1 MSADEMKSD
10 STVTL
15 NWFRVNLPTVVMI
28 LGLGYYVG
36 TNLNDLQKSVSSLS
50 QENSELKATTA
61 DISKIAYRVDQLEFG
76 LQRANERTDALQ
88 NTLISSMDLMRR
100 DINRLTTQ
108 VEVLSSRVGI
118 LTGDIDE
125 PKQRRSRPAANP
137 HTSDD

>member
-1 MSADEMKSD
+1 MKQD
-10 STVTL
+10 PTVTI
-15 NWFRVNLPTVVMI
+15 NWFRMNLPTIVMI

-36 TNLNDLQKSVSSLS
+36 TNLNDLQKSISNLS

-61 DISKIAYRVDQLEFG
+61 DMSKIIYRVDQLEVG
-76 LQRANERTDALQ
+76 LHRANERTDSLQ

-118 LTGDIDE
+118 LTGDVEE
-125 PKQRRSRPAANP
+125 PRQRRSRPGVDP
-137 HTSDD
+137 

>member
-1 MSADEMKSD
+1 MKQD
-10 STVTL
+10 PTVTI
-15 NWFRVNLPTVVMI
+15 NWFRMNLPTIVMI

-36 TNLNDLQKSVSSLS
+36 TNLNDLQKSISNLS

-61 DISKIAYRVDQLEFG
+61 DMSKIIYRVDQLEVG
-76 LQRANERTDALQ
+76 LHRANERTDSLQ

-118 LTGDIDE
+118 LTGDVDE
-125 PKQRRSRPAANP
+125 PKQRRSRPGVDP
-137 HTSDD
+137 

>member
-10 STVTL
+10 STVTI
-15 NWFRVNLPTVVMI
+15 NWFRMNIPTIAMI
-28 LGLGYYVG
+28 VSVAIYITVG
-36 TNLNDLQKSVSSLS
+36 FNSLEKSIDTLKDDNAALKTN
-50 QENSELKATTA
+50 TA
-61 DISKIAYRVDQLEFG
+61 DLNKLAYRVDQLEFG
-76 LQRANERTDALQ
+76 LQRANERTDSLQ

-118 LTGDIDE
+118 LTGDIEE

>member
-1 MSADEMKSD
+1 MKQD

-15 NWFRVNLPTVVMI
+15 NWFRMNIPTIVMI
-28 LGLGYYVG
+28 VMLGVYVG
-36 TNLNDLQKSVSSLS
+36 TNMTELQKSIESLKEDSSS
-50 QENSELKATTA
+50 LKATTA
-61 DISKIAYRVDQLEFG
+61 DMNKLVYRVEQLEVG
-76 LQRANERTDALQ
+76 LLNANNRVDGLQ

-125 PKQRRSRPAANP
+125 PKQRRSRPGPIQNEHA
-137 HTSDD
+137 D